1 MNRNLKMT
9 WFKKELADFYESH
22 RKYNDHNE
30 ELAPEEKEVA
40 SSNVVMLISWA
51 GCIAY
56 ILTTDDPGFYSK
68 ILLGVNIVHTLAS
81 ILYWYFTHNI
91 EYTTMPR
98 YYEDLSPAVRENV
111 FMAYVYYAMAVFS
124 APVVYI
130 ILICKT
136 VWFIVINVTT
146 FVFRYLPHLVIG
158 RFFRESTSKEK
169 KLSERYYEL
178 LNDRNS
184 L

>member
-1 MNRNLKMT
+1 MT
-9 WFKKELADFYESH
+9 PLKKELAGFYESH

-40 SSNVVMLISWA
+40 SSNAVMFISWV

-56 ILTTDDPGFYSK
+56 ILTTDDPVFYSK

-98 YYEDLSPAVRENV
+98 YYEDLSSAVRENV
-111 FMAYVYYAMAVFS
+111 FMAYVYYVVAIFS
-124 APVVYI
+124 APIVYI
-130 ILICKT
+130 YFIYKA

-158 RFFRESTSKEK
+158 RFFRESTPKER
-169 KLSERYYEL
+169 KLSERYDEL
-178 LNDRNS
+178 LKDRKGI
-184 L
+184 

>member
-1 MNRNLKMT
+1 MEQLKMT

-30 ELAPEEKEVA
+30 ELAPEEKEVTY
-40 SSNVVMLISWA
+40 SNAVMLISWA
-51 GCIAY
+51 SCLAY
-56 ILTTDDPGFYSK
+56 ILIIDEPVFYSK

-91 EYTTMPR
+91 KYTTMPR

-111 FMAYVYYAMAVFS
+111 FMAYVYYVTAVFS

-130 ILICKT
+130 VLIYKA
-136 VWFIVINVTT
+136 VRFIVTNVLS
-146 FVFRYLPHLVIG
+146 FVFRYLPHLIVG
-158 RFFRESTSKEK
+158 RFFRETKTAEM
-169 KLSERYYEL
+169 KLSERYDKL
-178 LNDRNS
+178 LKDRNR